1 MIMRIRKNNI
11 SRFIQG
17 YGTVPDHLSTITART
32 TYVGWYRPH
41 TDRFVSPY

>member
-17 YGTVPDHLSTITART
+17 YGTVPHLNTITART
-32 TYVGWYRPH
+32 MYVGWYRPH